1 MSVPPA
7 ITGSVEPPWVGDVIH
22 FWFEELGQAD
32 WFAKSRAIDAQ
43 IRDRFL
49 QLHEQLVEHRGL
61 GVSAPREILAAVIV
75 LDQFSRNLFRDDAR
89 AFSADPIAR
98 QLSRTAIAQG
108 IDAKMKN
115 RQEKYFLY
123 LPFEHSEDREDQ
135 ALANTMI
142 RQLGNEKWTG
152 YADTHRMMIE
162 RFGRFPH
169 RNEVLKRLSTAD
181 ELAFLE
187 GPVISF

>member
-7 ITGSVEPPWVGDVIH
+7 ITGCVEPPWVGDVIH

-32 WFAKSRAIDAQ
+32 WFAKSREIDAQ

-49 QLHEQLVEHRGL
+49 ELHEQLVEHRGL

-152 YADTHRMMIE
+152 YSDTHRMVIE